1 MFNRNERG
9 LSEFPGSVSQLGQIG
24 VLIFLPATT
33 KTVVRKMQSAKLYQ
47 RYATRCLQEA
57 RATFDSRWKAFL
69 IEMAQAWQRL
79 ADQAKVMG
87 AAHTSSSAP
96 DPGD

>member
-1 MFNRNERG
+1 
-9 LSEFPGSVSQLGQIG
+9 
-24 VLIFLPATT
+24 
-33 KTVVRKMQSAKLYQ
+33 MQTAKLYQ
-47 RYATRCLQEA
+47 RYVMRCLQEA
-57 RATFDSRWKAFL
+57 RTTSDSQRKAFH